1 MFREPKDLYNHRVSI
16 SGLNLLAKSPRAYK
30 MYIENPRDEESEALR
45 KGSALDCMLTEPDKL
60 DDRFAV
66 ADKTP
71 PGGMMSDFIGAYL
84 HLKNRDDLT
93 EDTIRKAAYDDS
105 GFKTKYETVIKK
117 FETDDIQEYV
127 KFVIDSQGKTI
138 LSPNEWVSALGM
150 KEMLLNSDVTKKYL
164 VDLPSNPMVKVFN
177 QLIIIWKYGNF
188 ECKSI
193 LDTVI
198 IDYAKKQIIPID
210 IKTTSKGVGNFI
222 QSFIRY
228 GYFRQCSFY
237 FDAVRYWLNNSSDH
251 EIKDPKNWT
260 IIPFKFIVADSNLND
275 YPLIY
280 RCSEKDLDIGKN
292 GGFLPKG
299 VNRLKG
305 WQELL
310 DELKFYQGIRDWRY
324 SYDQLQQNCEMEL
337 DIFE

>member
-1 MFREPKDLYNHRVSI
+1 
-16 SGLNLLAKSPRAYK
+16 
-30 MYIENPRDEESEALR
+30 MYIENPRDGDSEALR
-45 KGSALDCMLTEPDKL
+45 KGSALDCMLTEPDKF
-60 DDRFAV
+60 DERFAV

-71 PGGMMSDFIGAYL
+71 PGGMMGEFVKVLLELREKIDDFSEAAFEAALQTAY
-84 HLKNRDDLT
+84 
-93 EDTIRKAAYDDS
+93 KAS

-127 KFVIDSQGKTI
+127 KFVIDSQSKTI
-138 LSPNEWVSALGM
+138 LSPNEWLSALGM

-177 QLIIIWKYGNF
+177 QLIIIWKHGNF

-237 FDAVRYWLNNSSDH
+237 FDAVRYWLNNSNDH

-310 DELKFYQGIRDWRY
+310 DELKFYQGTRDWRY